1 MQLVDIREL
10 NRGDLKQY
18 LDSLHDRTPF
28 YFDTDFGVWEKDYFD
43 LDGDLFCELEGKAA
57 VRDDGRIVGI
67 VMYGKPRRCWNRRG
81 EFIELPNIGI
91 IREIY
96 FDQDETAAGE
106 QLLAEAMAYVSRCD
120 DYHAFYHAFG
130 LPSMAGHGKLA
141 YSWFGHV
148 EKLILDRHF
157 AIEHENL
164 YFAKEIGIQ
173 PVDGAL
179 RLEIA
184 QSDDLKR
191 ERITAFLDAREIGT
205 AEVKL
210 MDRYTGT
217 TTKDAVYLTWIGIHE
232 EFRGRGY
239 GAKFL
244 NGIENEY
251 AGRGY
256 ARLHLDTANN
266 NTIARQLYMKRG
278 YRHLCSTRSYFKIS
292 V

>member
-1 MQLVDIREL
+1 MQLVDIREV

-28 YFDTDFGVWEKDYFD
+28 HFDTAFGVWEKDYFD

-57 VRDDGRIVGI
+57 VRDDASIAGVA
-67 VMYGKPRRCWNRRG
+67 MYGKPRRCWNRRG
-81 EFIELPNIGI
+81 EFLESPNIGI

-96 FDQDETAAGE
+96 FDHDETVAGE
-106 QLLAEAMAYVSRCD
+106 SLLAEAMAYVTRYD

-141 YSWFGHV
+141 HSLFRHV
-148 EKLILDRHF
+148 EKLLLDRHF

-164 YFAKEIGIQ
+164 YFAKVIGIQ

-179 RLEIA
+179 RLEIT

-191 ERITAFLDAREIGT
+191 ERIVAFLDDREVGT

-217 TTKDAVYLTWIGIHE
+217 NTKDAVYLTWIGIHE
-232 EFRGRGY
+232 EFRGRGC
-239 GAKFL
+239 GTGFL
-244 NGIENEY
+244 KLIENEY

-266 NTIARQLYMKRG
+266 NTIARRLYMKQG
-278 YRHLCSTRSYFKIS
+278 YRHLCSTRSYFKIPD
-292 V
+292 